1 MDPSIWSVFIL
12 ECNRKF
18 FIPIG
23 TPLVRASVVREQNV
37 SLNRPTVHSNRVGFV
52 NVLPRMS
59 CHQIGQPS
67 ESMVSLAYR
76 SLANFVVEDNLI
88 GLRAYLENRNVTIDE
103 RDEVRLLFFYLIGI
117 LVYLNFTKIQPKQ
130 QFARFLN

>member
-1 MDPSIWSVFIL
+1 
-12 ECNRKF
+12 
-18 FIPIG
+18 
-23 TPLVRASVVREQNV
+23 
-37 SLNRPTVHSNRVGFV
+37 
-52 NVLPRMS
+52 
-59 CHQIGQPS
+59 
-67 ESMVSLAYR
+67 MVSLAYR

>member
-1 MDPSIWSVFIL
+1 
-12 ECNRKF
+12 
-18 FIPIG
+18 
-23 TPLVRASVVREQNV
+23 
-37 SLNRPTVHSNRVGFV
+37 
-52 NVLPRMS
+52 
-59 CHQIGQPS
+59 
-67 ESMVSLAYR
+67 MVSLAYR

-130 QFARFLN
+130 QFARFLNWVAISW